1 MGDKYSS
8 FLKILVRVPL
18 SNLKGKEIKS
28 AKLFNEGLY
37 LSSPELWSESQK
49 IDKLEKKERNKIEKT
64 LLKYHI
70 RSSSRCTPYATFAG
84 FFVAT
89 ESESTEIIRNQEFSQ
104 FVRIDANFISQIISF
119 LELHQSIKH
128 QLNYSLNNSL
138 YPFADGFRY
147 TEFSS
152 HNNMKRYHLSEIERT
167 NCIDYWYN
175 QQQIKSY
182 KDYIEDIEKMESV
195 SSEEAIAFFD
205 HLIYNQILISELEP
219 CVTGVEPLN
228 QLISIVS
235 KLEGINEIQQILS
248 DLFSFIQ
255 NPKFEVAYYQ
265 SIENKV
271 KKLVPN
277 LTMPKNTLQ
286 VDMMINTT
294 EAKLDAKVISMLKS
308 QVSDMMSFNRS
319 VTNQNLDD
327 FKREFNKKY
336 ENQKLP
342 LALVL
347 DNEAGIGFAGIGNS
361 GDNSLVEN
369 LFIASPSQSSGS
381 NIKHDYITDFTKKKY
396 LEWAKT
402 ESSFITITEED
413 IKPFLANKNRQFA
426 TSMSLFGAFQ
436 KKNNEFNKDNFQFEL
451 NSLGGPSG
459 ANLLGRFAMGS
470 KEVEEMCREIVK
482 NEEENYPD
490 IIFAEIAHLP
500 EARMGNILLRPCFRD
515 YEIAYIGKSG
525 LPLDKQIGIMDLL
538 VYIEYGQIILWS
550 QKHNKRVIPRL
561 STAHNFSRGLPIY
574 KFLCELQMQGL
585 SYSCVWDW
593 GVFSNEKY
601 LPRVVYKNIV
611 WQKARWIIEEKDIK
625 ELPKEKNTWLDFL
638 VQFRKDH
645 KLPARILYS
654 QGDNN
659 LLIDFENLGMVEI
672 LIDYIKKYK
681 KITLIEFLFD
691 ETNCIVE
698 DEEGNPYTNEVIIP
712 FEYKRED
719 GK

>member
-1 MGDKYSS
+1 MKLVVRTPSGQLNQIFCKDENVSS
-8 FLKILVRVPL
+8 SIYLCSQELY
-18 SNLKGKEIKS
+18 
-28 AKLFNEGLY
+28 NE
-37 LSSPELWSESQK
+37 SSSK
-49 IDKLEKKERNKIEKT
+49 AEKA

-70 RSSSRCTPYATFAG
+70 RGCTRCTPYATLAG
-84 FFVAT
+84 FFVAD
-89 ESESTEIIRNQEFSQ
+89 EAESTKIVKKQEFSQ
-104 FVRIDANFISQIISF
+104 FVRIDTNFISQIISF
-119 LELHQSIKH
+119 LELHEVIKP

-138 YPFADGFRY
+138 YPLANSYRY
-147 TEFSS
+147 TEYSS
-152 HNNMKRYHLSEIERT
+152 HNNIKRYHLSEIGKT
-167 NCIDYWYN
+167 NCIDFWYN

-182 KDYIEDIEKMESV
+182 KDYIEDIQKMESV

-205 HLIYNQILISELEP
+205 QLIHSQILISELEP

-228 QLISIVS
+228 QLINIVS
-235 KLEGINEIQQILS
+235 KLEGINEIQQILA
-248 DLFSFIQ
+248 DLLYLIQ

-271 KKLVPN
+271 KELVPN

-286 VDMMINTT
+286 VDMMIDTT
-294 EAKLDAKVISMLKS
+294 EAKFDAEVISILKS
-308 QVSDMMSFNRS
+308 QVIDLVSFNRT

-327 FKREFNKKY
+327 FKKEFNKKY

-347 DNEAGIGFAGIGNS
+347 DNETGIGYAGIGS
-361 GDNSLVEN
+361 TGDNTLVEN
-369 LFIASPSQSSGS
+369 LFIAVPSQSSGS
-381 NIKHDYITDFTKKKY
+381 NIKHDYINDFSKKKY
-396 LEWAKT
+396 LEWVKAEK
-402 ESSFITITEED
+402 SYIIISEED
-413 IKPFLANKNRQFA
+413 IKPFLPNKNKQFA
-426 TSMSLFGAFQ
+426 SSMSLFGAFQ
-436 KKNNEFNKDNFQFEL
+436 KKNNEFNKDTFQFEFYNL
-451 NSLGGPSG
+451 FGPSG

-470 KEVEEMCREIVK
+470 KEVEAMCREIVK
-482 NEEENYPD
+482 KEEEAYPD
-490 IIFAEIAHLP
+490 VIFAEIAHLP

-538 VYIEYGQIILWS
+538 VYIENGQIILWS
-550 QKHNKRVIPRL
+550 KKHDKRVIPRL
-561 STAHNFSRGLPIY
+561 STAHNYSTGLPIY

-585 SYSCVWDW
+585 SYPCIWDW

-625 ELPKEKNTWLDFL
+625 ELPKEKNTWLVFF